1 MVSNWDF
8 NALFG
13 AGGVLSTTE
22 DLVKLA
28 NAQFNF
34 TNKELELTR
43 KQTFEMNENF
53 RMGLGWHILK
63 SENGN
68 DLFWHNGGTGGYSS
82 SMTIDLK
89 NKRAVIILVN
99 VENINKTIEGIGLE
113 LINVK

>member
-34 TNKELELTR
+34 TNKELE
-43 KQTFEMNENF
+43 
-53 RMGLGWHILK
+53 
-63 SENGN
+63 
-68 DLFWHNGGTGGYSS
+68 
-82 SMTIDLK
+82 
-89 NKRAVIILVN
+89 
-99 VENINKTIEGIGLE
+99 
-113 LINVK
+113 